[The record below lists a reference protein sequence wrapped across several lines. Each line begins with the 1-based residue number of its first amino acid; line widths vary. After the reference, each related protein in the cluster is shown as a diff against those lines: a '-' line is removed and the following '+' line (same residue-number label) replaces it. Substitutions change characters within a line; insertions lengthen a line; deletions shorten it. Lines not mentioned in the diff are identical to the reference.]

1 MKRISRLLHVIMFLP
16 AAIGLAMAVRRGLA
30 IGGVATG
37 SPPFGSAKGF
47 DAEFSRQAIVT
58 LVHILPG
65 ALFMILG
72 PLQFLPRIRN
82 NHPRLHRRSGVV
94 VIICGYII
102 GISALVMPFFLR
114 PIGGLNEAVA
124 TCFFALYFLIALTAA
139 WRAILRRDI
148 IRHRQWMIRM
158 FSIGVAVGTIRPIV
172 VLFFVFS
179 GLPPQVFFGTAFW
192 LGFSLHLV
200 LAEWW
205 ISYTRNVAISTKFTP
220 YEAGI

>member
-1 MKRISRLLHVIMFLP
+1 MFFP
-16 AAIGLAMAVRRGLA
+16 AAIGIAMVIRRSLA
-30 IGGVATG
+30 IEGVATG
-37 SPPFGSAKGF
+37 SPPFAGAAGF
-47 DAEFSRQAIVT
+47 DADFSRHPFIT
-58 LVHILPG
+58 FLHILPG

-82 NHPRLHRRSGVV
+82 NYPRFHRRSGVV

-102 GISALVMPFFLR
+102 GISALIMPFVLR
-114 PIGGLNEAVA
+114 PIGGFNEAVA
-124 TCFFALYFLIALTAA
+124 TSFFAVYFLIALTMA

-148 IRHRQWMIRM
+148 IHHRQWMIRM

-205 ISYTRNVAISTKFTP
+205 ISYTRNIAISAKFTSH
-220 YEAGI
+220 EAGI

>member
-1 MKRISRLLHVIMFLP
+1 MIFFP
-16 AAIGLAMAVRRGLA
+16 AAIGIAMVVRRSLA

-37 SPPFGSAKGF
+37 SPPFSRDVGF
-47 DAEFSRQAIVT
+47 DADFSRHPFIT
-58 LVHILPG
+58 FLHILPG

-72 PLQFLPRIRN
+72 PLQFLPRIRDRY
-82 NHPRLHRRSGVV
+82 PRWHRRSGVV
-94 VIICGYII
+94 VIVCGYII
-102 GISALVMPFFLR
+102 GISALIMPFVLH

-124 TCFFALYFLIALTAA
+124 TSFFAVYFLIALTMA

-148 IRHRQWMIRM
+148 VHHRQWMIRM

-172 VLFFVFS
+172 VLFFAFS

-200 LAEWW
+200 LAEWY
-205 ISYTRNVAISTKFTP
+205 IGYSKFTP
-220 YEAGI
+220 NEI